1 MMGLD
6 ELIKANCIPK
16 IQPAQDLA
24 EKEFHEADYD
34 LEKAETALHE
44 KDYKWAIVKA
54 YYAVFHSAKGIMF
67 LMGFREKAHFA
78 AGEFLDFLSKKG
90 KLESRYVSDFKAC
103 MSARQAADYN
113 YDYSGRTAEEILE
126 IAEEFVERMKKLRKV
141 V

>member
-1 MMGLD
+1 MGPE
-6 ELIKANCIPK
+6 ELVRANYIQK

-34 LEKAETALHE
+34 PESAETALHE

-67 LMGFREKAHFA
+67 LMGFREKTHFA
-78 AGEFLDFLSKKG
+78 VGEYLEFLSKKG

-113 YDYSGRTAEEILE
+113 YDYSEKTAHDIHT
-126 IAEEFVERMKKLRKV
+126 IAEEFVERMRKLQKAI
-141 V
+141 